1 MGTLRTV
8 LAAADLMVADGKGG
22 RICLVSSAAGLV
34 STPGYGMYSAT
45 KFAHRGCVRAC
56 ERPCVRACVRT
67 YVCTRNTWRVRAAAF
82 AFLVGALASCDV
94 IAKHSCVCCPPLCQV
109 CGGRVRRAAPPRSPA
124 LCVLPWEHQ
133 GA

>member
-56 ERPCVRACVRT
+56 ERPSARACVRVCLRAYVRACVPACVRT
-67 YVCTRNTWRVRAAAF
+67 CAHATHGAYGLLRLR
-82 AFLVGALASCDV
+82 FLLGPSRLAT
-94 IAKHSCVCCPPLCQV
+94 
-109 CGGRVRRAAPPRSPA
+109 
-124 LCVLPWEHQ
+124 
-133 GA
+133 